1 MQKALRSFLYR
12 SALPCLTLWE
22 VGGSHPITNVQRST
36 DLKPLLSLSLSVYVR
51 VWFAKVLLTYIFHQ
65 NGPSGDARMRFEE
78 VKAFVVDLLT
88 QIPASSVE
96 VEKHHA
102 NCQVDC
108 AVHRYNAKRAPTTQ
122 ANSLIMSAM
131 LDHQALK
138 QAAEGCAFGK
148 AAGRVKRLLKQRVVG
163 APGQNVRA
171 GCTAEQR
178 YVQTAA

>member
-1 MQKALRSFLYR
+1 
-12 SALPCLTLWE
+12 
-22 VGGSHPITNVQRST
+22 
-36 DLKPLLSLSLSVYVR
+36 
-51 VWFAKVLLTYIFHQ
+51 
-65 NGPSGDARMRFEE
+65 MRFEE

-108 AVHRYNAKRAPTTQ
+108 AVHRYNAKRAPTIQ

-131 LDHQALK
+131 LEHQALK

-148 AAGRVKRLLKQRVVG
+148 AAGRVKRLLKQRVVESTG
-163 APGQNVRA
+163 PKCQGRLRSRTKICSDGSVKGRA
-171 GCTAEQR
+171 GLLKGVTSLGFAYCDKQTKQTVYCKSLPSCSSSSSSYYYYYATTLSISLSLSCT
-178 YVQTAA
+178 TFDF